1 MSKCQ
6 TWTILFCLLMT
17 ASIAFAQAAKTSFDY
32 APLIGW
38 GLGIIFCTSG
48 LYSALKAYANK

>member
-1 MSKCQ
+1 
-6 TWTILFCLLMT
+6 MT